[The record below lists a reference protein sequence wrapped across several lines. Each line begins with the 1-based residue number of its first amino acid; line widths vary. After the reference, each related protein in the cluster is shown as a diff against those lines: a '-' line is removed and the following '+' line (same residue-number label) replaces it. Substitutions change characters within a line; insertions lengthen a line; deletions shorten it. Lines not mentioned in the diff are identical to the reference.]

1 MSNSMKLPPKG
12 HASKKAPLP
21 PEVLKF
27 QRYCRAGGKELE
39 LAHIYLD
46 DGALA
51 SGAAQLR
58 RAATLFDKANV
69 ARNTALSGKSTTAT
83 ERAL

>member
-1 MSNSMKLPPKG
+1 MSNSMKLPRG
-12 HASKKAPLP
+12 HEPMKAGLP
-21 PEVLKF
+21 PEVKAF
-27 QRYCRAGGKELE
+27 QRYCRAAAKELE

-58 RAATLFDKANV
+58 RAATLFDKANLT
-69 ARNTALSGKSTTAT
+69 RNSALEKGMVK
-83 ERAL
+83 